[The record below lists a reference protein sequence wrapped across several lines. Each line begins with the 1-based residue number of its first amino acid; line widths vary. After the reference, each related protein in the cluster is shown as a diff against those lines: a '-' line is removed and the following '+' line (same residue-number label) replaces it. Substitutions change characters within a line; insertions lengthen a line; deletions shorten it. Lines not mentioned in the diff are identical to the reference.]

1 MELKK
6 LLVNLE
12 GIKAKGN
19 LDIDITNVEC
29 DSRKVKENG
38 LFVAI
43 KGFDV
48 DGNEYIEAAIEN
60 GAVAVMTTPD
70 IDKKIL
76 KAIVEKVTIIIV
88 PDTRLGLAITSA
100 NFYDNPSKKFKLI
113 GITGTKGKTTT
124 SFMAKT
130 ILEKQGL
137 KVGLIGTI
145 ATYIDGKKIED
156 SDRTTPESNKLQY
169 LFSKMVEAKCD
180 AVVMEVSSQ
189 SLKLNRVAGCD
200 FDIGIFTN
208 FSEDHISPKEHPDMK
223 DYFDSKMQLLK
234 MCKVCYSNADDLMV
248 AKVPKLLAD
257 KRVTTYGIDNS
268 CHLLAKDITITN
280 SYVDFK
286 VKLENRNE
294 RVKVCIPGR
303 FSVYNALA
311 AICIAKELNCSAE
324 NIKEALLEVRV
335 PGRSELVDNKKEL
348 TIMIDYAHSPESL
361 ENILNA
367 VKSYTRGRVIS
378 VFGCGGDRDSG
389 KRPIMGEISGR
400 IADYTIITS
409 DNPRTEDPEKIVRQI
424 EEGIKKTKGNYTVI
438 CDRVEAITEAIK
450 MANKRDLIL
459 LAGKGHEPYQEI
471 NGVKHDFDERIIV
484 KDIIE
489 KLDSKKNNEKKSSTK
504 KSKKNTTEKKES

>member
-6 LLVNLE
+6 ILVGID
-12 GIKAKGN
+12 GIKAKGS
-19 LDIDITNVEC
+19 LDIDITNIEC
-29 DSRKVKENG
+29 DSRNIKDGG

-43 KGFDV
+43 NGFNV
-48 DGNEYIEAAIEN
+48 NGNDYIKSAIKN
-60 GAVAVMTTPD
+60 GAVAVMTTAD
-70 IDKKIL
+70 IDKKLL
-76 KAIVEKVTIIIV
+76 KEIADLVTIIVV
-88 PDTRLGLAITSA
+88 PDTRKGLALASC
-100 NFYDNPSKKFKLI
+100 NFYENPSKKFKLI

-124 SFMAKT
+124 TFMTKA

-145 ATYIDGKKIED
+145 ATYIGDKKLED

-169 LFSKMVEAKCD
+169 LFSKMAEENCD
-180 AVVMEVSSQ
+180 VVVMEVSSQ
-189 SLKLNRVAGCD
+189 SLKLDRVAGCD
-200 FDIGIFTN
+200 FDIGVFTN
-208 FSEDHISPKEHPDMK
+208 FSEDHISPKEHPDME
-223 DYFDSKMQLLK
+223 DYFNSKLKLLK
-234 MCKVCYSNADDLMV
+234 MCKVCFTNADDLMV
-248 AKVPKLLAD
+248 AKVPKLLPD
-257 KRVTTYGIDNS
+257 SNITTYGIDNY
-268 CHLLAKDITITN
+268 CNLLAKDITITN

-286 VKLENRNE
+286 VKLETKNE

-311 AICIAKELNCSAE
+311 AISIAKQLNCSAE

-335 PGRSELVDNKKEL
+335 PGRSELVNNPREL

-409 DNPRTEDPEKIVRQI
+409 DNPRTEDPQKIVEQI
-424 EEGIKKTKGNYTVI
+424 EEGIKKTNGKYEVVV
-438 CDRVEAITEAIK
+438 DRVEAIKTAIK
-450 MANKRDLIL
+450 MANKRDIIV

-471 NGVKHDFDERIIV
+471 NGVKHPFDERIIV
-484 KDIIE
+484 NDIINKLYE
-489 KLDSKKNNEKKSSTK
+489 K
-504 KSKKNTTEKKES
+504 